1 MNPILFLKQG
11 YRLRI
16 QALSSLS
23 FMVEWCPVERISE
36 LIRVRAYQL
45 FEARGRRPGHEL
57 DDWLEAELEL
67 KRRFNLSD

>member
-1 MNPILFLKQG
+1 MD
-11 YRLRI
+11 
-16 QALSSLS
+16 QALSGTYCSVDTS
-23 FMVEWCPVERISE
+23 GCPVERISE

>member
-1 MNPILFLKQG
+1 
-11 YRLRI
+11 
-16 QALSSLS
+16 
-23 FMVEWCPVERISE
+23 MVEWCPVERISE